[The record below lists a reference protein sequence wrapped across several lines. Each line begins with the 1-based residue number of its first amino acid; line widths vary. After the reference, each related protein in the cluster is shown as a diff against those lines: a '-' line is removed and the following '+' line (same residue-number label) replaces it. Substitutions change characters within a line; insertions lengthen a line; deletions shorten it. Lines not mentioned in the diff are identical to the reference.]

1 MSKVLIAVTIAQA
14 VGSIL
19 DAIQHGR
26 QFYQQTVNFMDSMQI
41 EGGLSGADKK
51 KAVMAKM
58 KEIILG
64 ENEDWD
70 RWHLGLSSF
79 IDRIKSTYNDF
90 KVLFPKLA

>member
-1 MSKVLIAVTIAQA
+1 MSKVLVAVTISQA

-41 EGGLSGADKK
+41 EGGLSGVDKK

-90 KVLFPKLA
+90 KALFPKLA

>member
-19 DAIQHGR
+19 DAIQYGR

-51 KAVMAKM
+51 GYTEYRV
-58 KEIILG
+58 
-64 ENEDWD
+64 
-70 RWHLGLSSF
+70 
-79 IDRIKSTYNDF
+79 
-90 KVLFPKLA
+90 

>member
-1 MSKVLIAVTIAQA
+1 MSKVAVIVTIAQA
-14 VGSIL
+14 LSGVVN
-19 DAIQHGR
+19 AIEYGVD
-26 QFYQQTVNFMDSMQI
+26 FYRQTVLFMDSMEI

-90 KVLFPKLA
+90 KNLFPKLA